1 MKYSI
6 YDLNTSLEALVL
18 HYKGVTDKDGNLLI
32 NREAALNC
40 IEVINWFKS
49 LYARAKSYIGN
60 WAARI
65 KLVWAELTETVKEIV
80 IKTVESANI
89 IVRKPHRFTLNWVEN
104 FGITAKYRQSRIV
117 KNGYKLR
124 KQRTDNV
131 HSSRLQRSLNY

>member
-6 YDLNTSLEALVL
+6 YDLNVSLEAFYLY
-18 HYKGVTDKDGNLLI
+18 HEGVTDKYGNLLV
-32 NREAALNC
+32 NREAALSC

-65 KLVWAELTETVKEIV
+65 KLVWAELAETVKEIV
-80 IKTVESANI
+80 INPCNI
-89 IVRKPHRFTLNWVEN
+89 ITRKPHRFTLNWTEN
-104 FGITAKYRQSRIV
+104 FGLSANYRSSKIV

-124 KQRTDNV
+124 KQRCEESNTN
-131 HSSRLQRSLNY
+131 RLQRCLN

>member
-18 HYKGVTDKDGNLLI
+18 HYKGITDKDGNLLV

-40 IEVINWFKS
+40 VEVINWFKS

-80 IKTVESANI
+80 MKPVNI
-89 IVRKPHRFTLNWVEN
+89 IVKKAHRFCLDWSET
-104 FGITAKYRQSRIV
+104 FGITANYRQSRIV

-124 KQRTDNV
+124 KQRCDNV
-131 HSSRLQRSLNY
+131 HSNRLQRALNY